1 MLSGCRDSRRIPC
14 EHLRRTSKCVW
25 NSSHDPIK
33 QQQSWSRGRRL
44 CWRWPKASHSR
55 KRHWLLGASPV
66 KAWVVW
72 SPVLTSMAWMPW
84 KHGLVGVHTL
94 IYGAAQR
101 HLILQTARRSPD
113 REQDGTATW
122 SLTTLQRVLRQAP
135 GLERI
140 STFTILSTLHG
151 AGMTWQRDRTWC
163 ETGTARRLRKA
174 GVVVVTDPDT
184 EAKKS

>member
-1 MLSGCRDSRRIPC
+1 MPRLQKNPLRAFTADEQMRLEQLARSHQTAAVVVARAKTLLAVAQGQPFTQAALVAGRKSGQG
-14 EHLRRTSKCVW
+14 V
-25 NSSHDPIK
+25 
-33 QQQSWSRGRRL
+33 GRLVARFNL
-44 CWRWPKASHSR
+44 
-55 KRHWLLGASPV
+55 
-66 KAWVVW
+66 
-72 SPVLTSMAWMPW
+72 
-84 KHGLVGVHTL
+84 HGLDALETRPGGRPPL
-94 IYGAAQR
+94 IYGAAER

>member
-1 MLSGCRDSRRIPC
+1 MVNYVLERRSAP
-14 EHLRRTSKCVW
+14 
-25 NSSHDPIK
+25 SSPNQPGTRHDRSFPGFY
-33 QQQSWSRGRRL
+33 SPGGRL
-44 CWRWPKASHSR
+44 E
-55 KRHWLLGASPV
+55 RHPPN
-66 KAWVVW
+66 AWK
-72 SPVLTSMAWMPW
+72 L
-84 KHGLVGVHTL
+84 L
-94 IYGAAQR
+94 IYGAAER

>member
-1 MLSGCRDSRRIPC
+1 MPRSQKNPLRAFTAGERMRLEQLARSHQTAAVVVSRAKTLLAVAQGQPFTQAARAAGRKSGQGVG
-14 EHLRRTSKCVW
+14 HLVARF
-25 NSSHDPIK
+25 N
-33 QQQSWSRGRRL
+33 L
-44 CWRWPKASHSR
+44 
-55 KRHWLLGASPV
+55 
-66 KAWVVW
+66 
-72 SPVLTSMAWMPW
+72 
-84 KHGLVGVHTL
+84 HGLDALETRPGGHPPL
-94 IYGAAQR
+94 IYGAAER
-101 HLILQTARRSPD
+101 HLILETARRSPD
-113 REQDGTATW
+113 REQDGTAIW
-122 SLTTLQRVLRQAP
+122 SLTTLQTVLRRAP